1 MYPEAKVV
9 LTVRDPQK
17 WYTSAHLLYDQ
28 LNSLVAHF
36 PCSLFLRLIGWGTVA
51 AFLRQEGSG
60 TREGSTPETAVGTL
74 THRMSHALRG
84 GKQQAEKFFLAHT
97 EEVDVRNPTIIK
109 FDIIHI

>member
-36 PCSLFLRLIGWGTVA
+36 PCSPFLRLIGWGTVA

-97 EEVDVRNPTIIK
+97 EEVCMQNHTVPYIRNV
-109 FDIIHI
+109 